1 MPHAPLHLEN
11 VLSRREPTDQDQ
23 RDKFPIVAG
32 IASLLVC
39 AGLVTSLNG
48 PTLLAGQ
55 PTETTSPPGTS
66 APASSTSTVLI
77 PPVGPRSVGLP
88 EGVTDLA
95 PIIEPIR
102 KKHQVP
108 AMGALVLVNG
118 KVVAGGAIGRRR
130 VNAPEMVTFN
140 DRWHLGSCT
149 KSMTATL
156 CAVLVQ
162 RGTLRWD
169 QTLAESFPDLAEKM
183 HPDFRTVTLKQLLSH
198 RGGVPGDLRKDG
210 LWSKLWNFKGSST
223 EARRLILTTITKDAP
238 KPSVGSFEYSNGG
251 TALAGLMAEQ
261 ATGKSW
267 EELMRTEVF
276 APLGIASAGF
286 GPPGTAESN
295 DEPCGH
301 VSVTEPVLPGLNADN
316 PAAIGPAGTVHMS
329 LPDWA
334 KYIAAHLDGETMRR
348 TKVAQQPPS
357 DAANPTTTTPGKPAL
372 LRRPGDLISADL
384 WETLHTPM
392 PKLNPKDAEYALGW
406 SVTRR
411 PWASD
416 VQNQTPPGRVITHA
430 GSNTMWFCVVWA
442 AQDRD
447 FAVLVTANRAGDAT
461 KAADEI
467 ASKLI
472 GKFCP
477 KPAEPAGTKAP
488 TEKKTPGDEPGV
500 R

>member
-1 MPHAPLHLEN
+1 MQQTRN
-11 VLSRREPTDQDQ
+11 DRQGVLSRSVRT
-23 RDKFPIVAG
+23 IGGGCNGGGHAG
-32 IASLLVC
+32 ASVHRVLRLASC
-39 AGLVTSLNG
+39 AGLLISLSVG
-48 PTLLAGQ
+48 SVLAKQ
-55 PTETTSPPGTS
+55 PSET
-66 APASSTSTVLI
+66 APAGSTSTVLI
-77 PPVGPRSVGLP
+77 PAVGPRTVGLP

-95 PIIEPIR
+95 PMIEPIR

-118 KVVAGGAIGRRR
+118 KVIAGGAVGRRR

-156 CAVLVQ
+156 CAILVQ
-162 RGTLRWD
+162 RGKLRWE
-169 QTLAESFPDLAEKM
+169 QTLAETFPEQAEKM
-183 HPDFRTVTLKQLLSH
+183 HADFRGVTLKQLLSH

-210 LWSKLWNFKGSST
+210 LWSKLWNFKGSTT
-223 EARRLILTTITKDAP
+223 EARRLILTTVTKDAP

-251 TALAGLMAEQ
+251 VALAGLMAEQ
-261 ATGKSW
+261 VTGKSW

-276 APLGIASAGF
+276 TPLGITSAGF
-286 GPPGTAESN
+286 GAPGSAESN

-301 VSVTEPVLPGLNADN
+301 VSATDPVLPGLNADN

-329 LPDWA
+329 LSDWA
-334 KYIAAHLDGETMRR
+334 KYVAAHLDGETMRR
-348 TKVAQQPPS
+348 LKIEQQPLDEAS
-357 DAANPTTTTPGKPAL
+357 VNTTNAGKAVL
-372 LRRPGDLISADL
+372 LRRPGDLVSGGL

-392 PKLNPKDAEYALGW
+392 PQMNPKDAEYALGW

-430 GSNTMWFCVVWA
+430 GSNTMWYCVVWA

-447 FAVLVTANRAGDAT
+447 FAVLVTANRAGDAV

-467 ASKLI
+467 AAKTI

-477 KPAEPAGTKAP
+477 KPAEATGTKEP
-488 TEKKTPGDEPGV
+488 TEKKTPGGEPGV

>member
-1 MPHAPLHLEN
+1 MPHAPLHHKN
-11 VLSRREPTDQDQ
+11 VLSRREPTDQSR
-23 RDKFPIVAG
+23 RDKRPIVAG
-32 IASLLVC
+32 LVSLLVC
-39 AGLVTSLNG
+39 AGLLTSLNG

-55 PTETTSPPGTS
+55 PTETAQPPGTS

-77 PPVGPRSVGLP
+77 PPVGPRTVGLP

-118 KVVAGGAIGRRR
+118 KIVAGGAIGRRR

-156 CAVLVQ
+156 CAILVQ

-169 QTLAESFPDLAEKM
+169 QTLAETFPDHAEKM
-183 HPDFRTVTLKQLLSH
+183 HPDYRAVTLKQLLSH
-198 RGGVPGDLRKDG
+198 RGGVPADLRKDG
-210 LWSKLWNFKGSST
+210 LWTRLWTFKGSTT

-251 TALAGLMAEQ
+251 FALAGLMAEQ
-261 ATGKSW
+261 VTGKSW

-276 APLGIASAGF
+276 TPLGITSAGF
-286 GPPGTAESN
+286 GAPGKAESN

-301 VSVTEPVLPGLNADN
+301 VSATEPVLPGLNADN
-316 PAAIGPAGTVHMS
+316 PAGIGPAGIVHMS

-334 KYIAAHLDGETMRR
+334 KYVAAHLDGETMRR
-348 TKVAQQPPS
+348 TKTAQQPLDIP
-357 DAANPTTTTPGKPAL
+357 ANPSATPSGK
-372 LRRPGDLISADL
+372 LRRPGDLVSGEM
-384 WETLHTPM
+384 WQTLHAPM
-392 PKLNPKDAEYALGW
+392 PQLNPKDAEYALGW

-430 GSNTMWFCVVWA
+430 GSNTMWYCVVWA

-461 KAADEI
+461 KATDEI
-467 ASKLI
+467 ASRLI

-477 KPAEPAGTKAP
+477 KPAEATETKEPA
-488 TEKKTPGDEPGV
+488 EKKTPGIEPGV

>member
-1 MPHAPLHLEN
+1 MSGARSDRGG
-11 VLSRREPTDQDQ
+11 VR
-23 RDKFPIVAG
+23 AG
-32 IASLLVC
+32 RVMWLALC
-39 AGLVTSLNG
+39 AGVGISVSAG
-48 PTLLAGQ
+48 VALAKQ
-55 PTETTSPPGTS
+55 PSEG
-66 APASSTSTVLI
+66 AAAGSTSTVLI
-77 PPVGPRSVGLP
+77 PAVGPRTVGLP

-95 PIIEPIR
+95 PMIEPVR

-108 AMGALVLVNG
+108 AMGAVVLVNG
-118 KVVAGGAIGRRR
+118 KVIAGGAVGRRR

-162 RGTLRWD
+162 RGVLRWD
-169 QTLAESFPDLAEKM
+169 QTLAETFPELAEKM
-183 HPDFRTVTLKQLLSH
+183 HAEYRAVTLKQLLSH

-223 EARRLILTTITKDAP
+223 EARRLILTTVTKDAP

-251 TALAGLMAEQ
+251 VALAGLMAEQ

-276 APLGIASAGF
+276 TPLGIGSAGF
-286 GPPGTAESN
+286 GAPGSAGSN

-301 VSVTEPVLPGLNADN
+301 VSATEPVLPGINADN

-329 LPDWA
+329 LSDWA
-334 KYIAAHLDGETMRR
+334 KYVAAHLDGETMRR
-348 TKVAQQPPS
+348 SKIEQQPVG
-357 DAANPTTTTPGKPAL
+357 DGGVGKPAV
-372 LRRPGDLISADL
+372 LRRPGDLVSGAM

-392 PKLNPKDAEYALGW
+392 PQLNPKDAEYALGW
-406 SVTRR
+406 TVTRR

-430 GSNTMWFCVVWA
+430 GSNTMWYCVVWA

-447 FAVLVTANRAGDAT
+447 FAVLVTANRAGDAV

-467 ASKLI
+467 ASKAI

-477 KPAEPAGTKAP
+477 KPAEPTGPKEPA
-488 TEKKTPGDEPGV
+488 EKKTPGGEPGV